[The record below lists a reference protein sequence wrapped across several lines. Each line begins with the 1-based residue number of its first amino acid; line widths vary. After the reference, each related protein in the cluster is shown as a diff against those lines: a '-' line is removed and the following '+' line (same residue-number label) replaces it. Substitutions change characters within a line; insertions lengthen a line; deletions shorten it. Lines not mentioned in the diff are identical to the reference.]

1 MGKKSQGLKKAG
13 RKAAHLPAFQRG
25 SSSTNPD
32 RKLPDNKKKGFYRSK
47 STIKLLNLYKS
58 KPQQGKE
65 PQPTAPARIQ
75 PDRRWFGNTRVIDQS
90 KLSLFRE
97 ALSQADNNPYSVVL
111 KRSKLPLSLLAPSA
125 PGRTEHFDEGGQEM
139 STVPQTRGSAILSL
153 QSFSDTFG
161 DKRTRKRPQL
171 QASDLG
177 ELARQAE
184 RRQAS
189 FQEGRGGAGGEDEG
203 DETAFSRD
211 DPRGQDSGGETAAA
225 SEKIFKKG
233 TSRRIWG
240 ELYKVIDS
248 SDVIVQV
255 VDARD
260 PLGTRCFRVEKYLR
274 SHKQSKHMILV
285 LNKIDLIPSQ
295 VARIWVR
302 RFSKELPT
310 LPFQAKKQEKA
321 AGRLQLFQ
329 LLRQY
334 VQLMSDRKHVSVGFI
349 GYPNVGKSSIIN
361 ALRSKQV
368 CRAAPIPGETR
379 VWQYVALTKRLY
391 LIDCPGIVPAS
402 ASISDSLRVI
412 RGVVRPERIACPEEH
427 IDEVLQRV
435 QEESIRARYS
445 LPDAC
450 KWTDSESFLAV
461 LAKKKGKLLKGGE
474 PDISTAARIVL
485 YDLQR
490 GRLPYYVPPPV
501 DPNAPEEES
510 GDENKGKKRD
520 RENREDEE
528 DGEGGDEGEEG
539 DEEEE
544 NGEEES
550 AGPPGK
556 KESSAANAMKRRRQT
571 EAAEA
576 EKDVSEKKKAKT
588 AEAAPGKK
596 TPTGT
601 QTPGPSGKRGTRKAG
616 EKKKTQGMKVVSEAD
631 LAKTLVDEF
640 EA

>member
-1 MGKKSQGLKKAG
+1 
-13 RKAAHLPAFQRG
+13 
-25 SSSTNPD
+25 
-32 RKLPDNKKKGFYRSK
+32 
-47 STIKLLNLYKS
+47 
-58 KPQQGKE
+58 
-65 PQPTAPARIQ
+65 
-75 PDRRWFGNTRVIDQS
+75 
-90 KLSLFRE
+90 
-97 ALSQADNNPYSVVL
+97 
-111 KRSKLPLSLLAPSA
+111 
-125 PGRTEHFDEGGQEM
+125 
-139 STVPQTRGSAILSL
+139 
-153 QSFSDTFG
+153 
-161 DKRTRKRPQL
+161 
-171 QASDLG
+171 
-177 ELARQAE
+177 
-184 RRQAS
+184 
-189 FQEGRGGAGGEDEG
+189 
-203 DETAFSRD
+203 
-211 DPRGQDSGGETAAA
+211 
-225 SEKIFKKG
+225 
-233 TSRRIWG
+233 

>member
-1 MGKKSQGLKKAG
+1 MGKKAQGLKKAG
-13 RKAAHLPAFQRG
+13 GRKASNLPAFQKG

-75 PDRRWFGNTRVIDQS
+75 PDRRWFGNTRVLDQS
-90 KLSLFRE
+90 KLALFRE

-111 KRSKLPLSLLAPSA
+111 RRSKLPLSLLAPST
-125 PGRTEHFDEGGQEM
+125 PGHTEHFDAAPGEEREE
-139 STVPQTRGSAILSL
+139 TREPAKPRGSAILSL

-171 QASDLG
+171 QANDLG
-177 ELARQAE
+177 ELVRQAE

-189 FQEGRGGAGGEDEG
+189 FQEGRREGRAGDEEG
-203 DETAFSRD
+203 DEGNSFALED
-211 DPRGQDSGGETAAA
+211 DDMRGHDSPSDGAVT

-240 ELYKVIDS
+240 ELYKVIDA

-274 SHKQSKHMILV
+274 AHKQSKHMILV

-295 VARIWVR
+295 VARIWVK
-302 RFSKELPT
+302 RFSRELPT

-349 GYPNVGKSSIIN
+349 GYPNVGKSSVIN

-402 ASISDSLRVI
+402 SSISDSLRVI

-450 KWTDSESFLAV
+450 KWSDSESFLTL

-501 DPNAPEEES
+501 DPNAPPAEES
-510 GDENKGKKRD
+510 DEDEKRGKKRD
-520 RENREDEE
+520 REEDREEP
-528 DGEGGDEGEEG
+528 
-539 DEEEE
+539 EEEE
-544 NGEEES
+544 ETAFGEASGQNAASAPGAVKRRRNEKGEDEAAGAKGNSKARGKKAKPAES
-550 AGPPGK
+550 AGAK
-556 KESSAANAMKRRRQT
+556 KAA
-571 EAAEA
+571 
-576 EKDVSEKKKAKT
+576 SKKKAGGATKSK
-588 AEAAPGKK
+588 AKAKK
-596 TPTGT
+596 I
-601 QTPGPSGKRGTRKAG
+601 
-616 EKKKTQGMKVVSEAD
+616 VSEND
-631 LAKTLVDEF
+631 MAKTLVDEF